1 MLAIQESCP
10 RCGSPDRRIRFA
22 TDEERVEVSGGE
34 SYTPSTFLDYV
45 RALYDPLTVLAERY
59 IPRLDGTH
67 RFCVGGDCLL

>member
-45 RALYDPLTVLAERY
+45 RALYDPLTVLPTEKEGMR
-59 IPRLDGTH
+59 G
-67 RFCVGGDCLL
+67 